1 LSICLIDNIQKNAP
15 DDRETTLESKSNTTI
30 NDTIS
35 TITTTQSA
43 GGDVSS
49 AGGDVSSAGGDV
61 TGKGLELLDK
71 GRSGL
76 LGRALLVVGRNAG
89 DANDINII
97 MSRYVRQDVHVHCK
111 VV

>member
-1 LSICLIDNIQKNAP
+1 M
-15 DDRETTLESKSNTTI
+15 
-30 NDTIS
+30 
-35 TITTTQSA
+35 
-43 GGDVSS
+43 SS
-49 AGGDVSSAGGDV
+49 AGGDVSSAGGDASSAGGVVSFAGGDV
-61 TGKGLELLDK
+61 TGKGLELLHK